1 MAKMIRNLICGIS
14 LHHPLGGSTCNWI
27 VHLDTII
34 LLLIFQDSRK
44 LLPIRR
50 RCPAGCSLA
59 HQLRRLTVWDWA
71 PLSLFLSYMH
81 MCAHPLTL
89 SLSLIHMQIL
99 THSLSLSLLNVFEES
114 FDEPIV
120 GGDLSK
126 LLFLETVETWTSGF
140 RMNLIYEEVISYILY
155 STP

>member
-1 MAKMIRNLICGIS
+1 MLRNLICGIS

-34 LLLIFQDSRK
+34 LPLIFQYSRK

-71 PLSLFLSYMH
+71 PLSLSLLHAYACTLTYSLFI
-81 MCAHPLTL
+81 AHSHANPH
-89 SLSLIHMQIL
+89 SF
-99 THSLSLSLLNVFEES
+99 SLSLSLLNVFEES

>member
-27 VHLDTII
+27 VHLDTIF
-34 LLLIFQDSRK
+34 LLLIFQYSRK

-89 SLSLIHMQIL
+89 SLSLIHS
-99 THSLSLSLLNVFEES
+99 HANPHSFSLSHYSMFSRKVWRTDCRRRS
-114 FDEPIV
+114 FKASFSRN
-120 GGDLSK
+120 GGDLNLRISNELNLWRGD
-126 LLFLETVETWTSGF
+126 LLHT
-140 RMNLIYEEVISYILY
+140 I
-155 STP
+155 